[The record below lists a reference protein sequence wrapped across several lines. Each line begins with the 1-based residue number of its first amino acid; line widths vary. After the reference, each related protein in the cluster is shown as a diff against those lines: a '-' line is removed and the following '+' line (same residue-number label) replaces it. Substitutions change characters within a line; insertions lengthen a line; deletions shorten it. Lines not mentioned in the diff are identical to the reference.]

1 VVFLARCDHLGRDA
15 LIWASDVSGIVNTEE
30 GMVVRYRCVCGEA
43 AELLTGSRSDVR
55 VSVHLGQAA

>member
-1 VVFLARCDHLGRDA
+1 VFLARCESLGRDT
-15 LIWASDVSGIVNTEE
+15 LIWASDLIGIVNTDE
-30 GMVVRYRCVCGEA
+30 GIVVRYRCVCGET